1 MRTRIIRLI
10 VTIGMLGVIHF
21 TKAQTTFVS
30 SYIEQTKV
38 GSKVGT
44 QLGFETRHGY
54 EIGAFYQKEADII
67 VTEENKPRFYEKEF
81 KGMFFAGNII
91 EGRKIKVK
99 LNVRTGVTNK
109 INFTITPSVM
119 GSYQLGKSARLLCG
133 IGMRTLR
140 PTLRLGMRFN
150 IAG

>member
-109 INFTITPSVM
+109 INFSITPSVV
-119 GSYQLGKSARLLCG
+119 GYYKISRYIGFQTG
-133 IGMRTLR
+133 IGIRSLR
-140 PTLRLGMRFN
+140 PTLQ
-150 IAG
+150 AGLRISM